1 MLPVTSSFS
10 TTVYF
15 KPSQVPND
23 VWDVLKA
30 HEVDANCVL
39 PVMIE
44 ELPNM
49 IKELA
54 LEHSGAVPRGASQ
67 FWIVCRSGQVVELV
81 LSCTNNAMGAYPI
94 FIVAL
99 CQLSVNH
106 LQSRIQVMAEK
117 LLDASSLERV
127 FSVFA
132 PDDIA
137 SIFAQ
142 KWSRLTGVSILPE
155 PYYATKLSYCT
166 KDTFNRRGLTQ
177 NPAWDL
183 RPASDEDLPGV
194 AELCRQF
201 AATSE
206 PFILDEEGAF
216 KEAQYLIQSTQV
228 WVHTVS
234 TTHYTDIA
242 SIVAFTR
249 NSENNATLTK
259 VFTNPEW
266 RGYKCAQRLVARV
279 CRELLFHQGKKSVA
293 IFVAHDNGA
302 ASKVY
307 HNVGFGGLYPSSHGL
322 SSASGWT
329 ELGFDPAKVQLGH
342 WSR

>member
-15 KPSQVPND
+15 KPSQGPND
-23 VWDVLKA
+23 IWDALKA

-67 FWIVCRSGQVVELV
+67 FWIV
-81 LSCTNNAMGAYPI
+81 
-94 FIVAL
+94 
-99 CQLSVNH
+99 
-106 LQSRIQVMAEK
+106 MAEK

-142 KWSRLTGVSILPE
+142 KWSRLTGVNILPE
-155 PYYATKLSYCT
+155 PYYAAKLSYCT
-166 KDTFNRRGLTQ
+166 KDTFNRRSLTQ

-183 RPASDEDLPGV
+183 RPARDEDLPPV

-201 AATSE
+201 AATCE
-206 PFILDEEGAF
+206 PFILDEEGAYR
-216 KEAQYLIQSTQV
+216 EAQYLIQSTQV

-234 TTHYTDIA
+234 TTHYTDIT

-249 NSENNATLTK
+249 NSENNATITK

-322 SSASGWT
+322 SSAPGWT
-329 ELGFDPAKVQLGH
+329 ELDFDPAKVQLGH